1 MTRLAY
7 CSPAYPA
14 AMTNFH
20 SYDGTLLGCRRSGAG
35 SPLVVVPGGPGRD
48 ADYLGDL
55 GGLAAAAGR
64 ELVILDLRGTGG
76 SREPDDLGTYR
87 YDRMAG
93 DVEALRLHLGAESI
107 DLLAHSAGGDVGLS
121 YAAQYPDRVRRL
133 VLVAP
138 GLSAAGL
145 NDGEE
150 GLLARSQLRSAEPWY
165 DDARAALVAAFEGG
179 DFEANRPR
187 FVPFMYGRW
196 DDVARA
202 HVAAE
207 AGQRKVGYAAGY
219 YADGTDSAS
228 LVRERL
234 AKMTAPV
241 LVVAGEF
248 DLAPAPQMCKQGA
261 ALFPGGE
268 LAVIPG
274 AGHFPWLDNSAA
286 FTSAIAGFLS

>member
-1 MTRLAY
+1 
-7 CSPAYPA
+7 
-14 AMTNFH
+14 MTNFY
-20 SYDGTLLGCRRSGAG
+20 SYDGTLLSCRRSGTG

-55 GGLAAAAGR
+55 GGLADATGR

-76 SREPDDLGTYR
+76 SSEPTDLGTYR

-93 DVEALRLHLGAESI
+93 DVEALRLHLEAESI

-121 YAAQYPDRVRRL
+121 YAAQYPDHVRRL
-133 VLVAP
+133 VLLTP

-145 NDGEE
+145 ADEE
-150 GLLARSQLRSAEPWY
+150 GLLARSELRAAEPWY
-165 DDARAALVAAFEGG
+165 DDARAALVAALEGG

-187 FVPFMYGRW
+187 FVRFMYGRW

-207 AGQRKVGYAAGY
+207 AGQRKVGYSAGY
-219 YADGTDSAS
+219 YADGADPAS
-228 LVRERL
+228 SVRERL
-234 AKMTAPV
+234 AKMTAPS

-248 DLAPAPQMCKQGA
+248 DLSPGPQVCKRGA
-261 ALFPGGE
+261 ALFPDGE

-286 FTSAIAGFLS
+286 FTSTVAGFLG